1 MINKI
6 FVQRSEN
13 NPLIALR
20 KTDLPNADEFPANRY
35 QLDNGLTLIH
45 QEVATAPAV
54 IVDVWVRA
62 GAIAEPETWSGMA
75 HFLEH
80 MIFKGSDRLLPG
92 QFDQIVENR
101 GGLTN
106 AATSYDYAH
115 YYINTAAEHLSE
127 TLPCLAELL
136 TQAAIPD
143 EEFALER
150 DVVLEEIRQ
159 SQDSPDTIGFQALMA
174 NLYRQHP
181 YGRAV
186 LGDPAELMQRSPED
200 MRSFH
205 RAHYQPENMTVIVIG
220 NVDSATALDL
230 VERSFKF
237 SEPAVCPRPA
247 IESAP
252 PLTEIRRQQI
262 RLPRIEQARLMMGWL
277 GTGVTDL
284 RSAYGLDLLSVLL
297 ASGRTSR
304 LVRELREER
313 QLVQNIGASFTLQ
326 RDSSLFA
333 LTAWLEPQHLGA
345 VEAIIGDR
353 LSELAET
360 PIGELELQRYKRLL
374 CNDFAFSTESCGQ
387 LAGAY
392 GYYSTIAKLEQ
403 SIVYPEV
410 IRSLQ
415 AEELSQLAAQFLSP
429 LRYAVTVLLP
439 EE

>member
-1 MINKI
+1 M
-6 FVQRSEN
+6 
-13 NPLIALR
+13 IALR

-35 QLDNGLTLIH
+35 QLDNGLTVIH

-54 IVDVWVRA
+54 IVDVWVKA
-62 GAIAEPETWSGMA
+62 GASAEPETWSGMA

-92 QFDQIVENR
+92 QFDKIVENR

-115 YYINTAAEHLSE
+115 YFINTAPEHLAE

-150 DVVLEEIRQ
+150 EVVLEEIRQ
-159 SQDSPDTIGFQALMA
+159 SQDSPDTVGFQALMA

-181 YGRAV
+181 YGRTV

-200 MRSFH
+200 MRCFH
-205 RAHYQPENMTVIVIG
+205 RANYQPENMTVIVIG
-220 NVDSATALDL
+220 NVDSASALEL
-230 VERSFKF
+230 IKRSFKF
-237 SEPAVCPRPA
+237 AAPAVCPRPA
-247 IESAP
+247 IVAEP

-262 RLPRIEQARLMMGWL
+262 RLPRIEQARLMMGWV
-277 GTGVTDL
+277 GPGVNDI
-284 RSAYGLDLLSVLL
+284 RSAYGLELLSVLL
-297 ASGRTSR
+297 ASGRNSR

-313 QLVQNIGASFTLQ
+313 QLVQDIGISFTLQ

-333 LTAWLEPQHLGA
+333 LTAWLDPQHLGA

-360 PIGELELQRYKRLL
+360 PIGELELQRYKRLI
-374 CNDFAFSTESCGQ
+374 CNDFAFATESCGQ
-387 LAGAY
+387 LAGVY
-392 GYYSTIAKLEQ
+392 GYYSVIDQPERAIAYSQ
-403 SIVYPEV
+403 V

-415 AEELSQLAAQFLSP
+415 AEELCQLAAQFLSP

-439 EE
+439 EESS

>member
-6 FVQRSEN
+6 FVQRWEN

-20 KTDLPNADEFPANRY
+20 ETDLPNADEFPANRY
-35 QLDNGLTLIH
+35 QLDNGLTVIH
-45 QEVATAPAV
+45 QEVAAAPAV
-54 IVDVWVRA
+54 IVDVWVKA
-62 GAIAEPETWSGMA
+62 GATAEPETWSGMA

-80 MIFKGSDRLLPG
+80 MIFKGTDRLLPG

-115 YYINTAAEHLSE
+115 YYINTAPEHLSD

-143 EEFALER
+143 EEFVRER
-150 DVVLEEIRQ
+150 EVVLEEIRR
-159 SQDSPDTIGFQALMA
+159 SQDSPDTIGFQSLMT
-174 NLYRQHP
+174 NIYRQHP
-181 YGRAV
+181 YGRTV
-186 LGDPAELMQRSPED
+186 LGDPTELMQRSPED
-200 MRSFH
+200 MRCFH

-220 NVDSATALDL
+220 NIDSSSALEL
-230 VERSFKF
+230 IERSFKF
-237 SEPAVCPRPA
+237 SAPAMCPRPA
-247 IESAP
+247 IVVEP
-252 PLTEIRRQQI
+252 PITEIRRQQI
-262 RLPRIEQARLMMGWL
+262 RLPRIEQARIMMGWV
-277 GTGVTDL
+277 GPGVNDL

-297 ASGRTSR
+297 ASGRNSR

-313 QLVQNIGASFTLQ
+313 QLVQDIGISFTLQ

-333 LTAWLEPQHLGA
+333 LTAWLDPQHLDA

-360 PIGELELQRYKRLL
+360 PIGELELQRYKRLMS
-374 CNDFAFSTESCGQ
+374 NDFAFATESCGQ
-387 LAGAY
+387 LAGVY
-392 GYYSTIAKLEQ
+392 GYYSTIAQPEQ
-403 SIVYPEV
+403 SIVYPQV

-415 AEELSQLAAQFLSP
+415 AEELCQLAAQFLSP
-429 LRYAVTVLLP
+429 LRYAVTVMLP